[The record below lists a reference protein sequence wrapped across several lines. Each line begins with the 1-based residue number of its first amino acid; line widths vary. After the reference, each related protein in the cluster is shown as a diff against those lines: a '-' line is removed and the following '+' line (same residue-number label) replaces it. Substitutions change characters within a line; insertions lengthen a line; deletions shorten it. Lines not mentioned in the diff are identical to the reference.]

1 MLLRVPEPLNSR
13 TRVPLALPEVRALQ
27 LDLLDRF
34 AAHCAAH
41 DLRYYLCAGTLLGAV
56 RHQGFIPWDDDIDVM
71 MPRADFDRLVA
82 TWPAAPIDGL
92 AIAAAGD
99 PGYPFPFAKVHDPST
114 LLIEEYEPAPEYG
127 VNIDV
132 FPLDGWPEGRLR
144 RRLTRE
150 VQGVLQQLLLLR
162 MLAPNPD
169 RSALRQAITRLVR
182 LLLAPLP
189 RSRHAGWI
197 TALARRGP
205 STPTLTG
212 VQVWGYREVVPAS
225 AYGDPITLPFERLSL
240 AAPAAYDVVLRS
252 LYGDYG
258 TLPPAEKQVS
268 HHRFQAYRLS

>member
-1 MLLRVPEPLNSR
+1 MLLRVPDPANAS
-13 TRVPLALPEVRALQ
+13 TRVPLTLPEVRALQ
-27 LDLLDRF
+27 LDLLERF

-41 DLRYYLCAGTLLGAV
+41 GLRYYLCAGTLLGAV

-82 TWPAAPIDGL
+82 SWPTAPIAGL
-92 AIAAAGD
+92 ALAAAGD

-114 LLIEEYEPAPEYG
+114 LLVEEYDPAPEYG

-132 FPLDGWPEGRLR
+132 FPLDGWPDGTLA
-144 RRLTRE
+144 RRLVRGL
-150 VQGVLQQLLLLR
+150 QGALQQLLLVR
-162 MLAPNPD
+162 MLAPSTD
-169 RSALRQAITRLVR
+169 RSPLRQAITRLVR

-189 RSRHAGWI
+189 RARHAAWI
-197 TALARRGP
+197 TALARRGRAAP
-205 STPTLTG
+205 GLTG
-212 VQVWGYREVVPAS
+212 VQVWGYREVVPAA
-225 AYGDPITLPFERLSL
+225 AYGEPVALPFERLTL
-240 AAPAAYDVVLRS
+240 AAPAAYDVVLRT